1 MIRHNSC
8 SAAWLFLVA
17 ILATLAAPSARAGS
31 VLLSRDSDIRASG
44 ATPAGEY
51 DLSNGS
57 GDFAPFTD
65 GLLSDA
71 TLPARSAAQQ
81 HSEPQV
87 GDGGAL
93 TGATAE
99 GLARAAV
106 DLDES
111 EAFSNATTDFDIT
124 FRVDGKPSL
133 LTLQATLTAGGDAT
147 TGVSVRRDGDEGGSP
162 LIALDVS
169 EESRTVHQSAE
180 LAPGTYAVSVWA
192 FARGTQGESAASY
205 AVKVGLAESA
215 SGTPV
220 PLPAA
225 LSAGVVGLSI
235 VALIA
240 ARARKALTSAE

>member
-1 MIRHNSC
+1 MIRQTPRR
-8 SAAWLFLVA
+8 AAGLFA
-17 ILATLAAPSARAGS
+17 IVLLAALAPAARAGS

-51 DLSNGS
+51 ELSNGS
-57 GDFAPFTD
+57 GDFAPFAD

-81 HSEPQV
+81 HSEPRV
-87 GDGGAL
+87 AEGGAL
-93 TGATAE
+93 TGATAD

-106 DLDES
+106 DLQETD
-111 EAFSNATTDFDIT
+111 AFSDATTDFNIV

-133 LTLQATLTAGGDAT
+133 LTLDATLQAGGDAT
-147 TGVSVRRDGDEGGSP
+147 TGVMVRRDGDEGGQP

-169 EESRTVHQSAE
+169 EEVRTVRQSAE

-192 FARGTQGESAASY
+192 FARGQQGESSASY
-205 AVKVGLAESA
+205 AVSVALADSA
-215 SGTPV
+215 GGTPV

-225 LSAGVVGLSI
+225 VSAGVVGLSV
-235 VALIA
+235 VALVA
-240 ARARKALTSAE
+240 ARAREKTRKAV